1 MDFELSDDQK
11 MLVDTAA
18 SFAKKESP
26 VTRLR
31 RLRED
36 ELGYEKKVWRQLG
49 ELGWLGILFPD
60 ELGGF
65 GGRFMDA
72 ALVIEQFGATL
83 VPEPYI
89 PAIVLGGMSIL
100 HAGNSEQ
107 QKRWLPP
114 LIEGKCT
121 YALAYAEAA
130 SRFDVNAIS
139 TTATADGDS
148 YRLDGEKVFVLN
160 GHAADSIIV
169 SARVGDAVSLFVV
182 DAGTDGVSV
191 QPLKTMDGQRAA
203 RIRFDKVAISSDR
216 LLGEVGNGGAVLD
229 KVMDLGAA
237 AAVAEGLGITQ
248 AVLDMTVEYMKTREQ
263 FNAKIGM
270 FQALQHR
277 AVDMFVQVQLCRSMM
292 MLAGIR
298 ADDADDDLRRSGVSA
313 AKVQLAT
320 GGRFVVRQ
328 GIQLHG
334 GIGCTD
340 EHDVGL
346 YFKRMQVLAMLFG
359 DEDYHVNRF
368 ASQPSFTAGIS
379 ELAGSAGLEG

>member
-31 RLRED
+31 KLRED

-65 GGRFMDA
+65 GGRFIDA

-89 PAIVLGGMSIL
+89 PAVVLGGMSIL
-100 HAGNSEQ
+100 HAGNTEQ
-107 QKRWLPP
+107 HKRWLPP
-114 LIEGKCT
+114 LIEGKVT
-121 YALAYAEAA
+121 YALAYAENN
-130 SRFDVNAIS
+130 SRFAVDAIS
-139 TTATADGDS
+139 TSATANGGS
-148 YRLDGEKVFVLN
+148 YELSGEKVFVLN
-160 GHAADSIIV
+160 GHAADSLVV
-169 SARVGDAVSLFVV
+169 SAKANDGVGLFVV
-182 DAGTDGVSV
+182 DRDTAGVTIDS
-191 QPLKTMDGQRAA
+191 LKTMDGQRAA
-203 RIRFDKVAISSDR
+203 RVRFDKVAIDADR
-216 LLGEVGNGGAVLD
+216 MLGDAANGAAVLD
-229 KVMDLGAA
+229 KIMDLGAA
-237 AAVAEGLGITQ
+237 AAVAEGLGIAQ
-248 AVLDMTVEYMKTREQ
+248 AVLDMTLEYLKTREQ
-263 FNAKIGM
+263 FNVKIGT

-277 AVDMFVQVQLCRSMM
+277 AVDMFVQTQLCRSMM

-298 ADDADDDLRRSGVSA
+298 ADDADDDLRRSGVSS

-346 YFKRMQVLAMLFG
+346 YFKRMQVLATLFG
-359 DEDYHVNRF
+359 DEDYHVARF
-368 ASQPSFTAGIS
+368 AAQPSFVSGIAEYTA
-379 ELAGSAGLEG
+379 A